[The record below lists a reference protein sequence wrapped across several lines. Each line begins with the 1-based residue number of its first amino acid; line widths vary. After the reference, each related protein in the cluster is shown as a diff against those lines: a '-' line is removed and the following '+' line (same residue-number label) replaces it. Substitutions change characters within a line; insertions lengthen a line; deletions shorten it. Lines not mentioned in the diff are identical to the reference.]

1 MMDSE
6 QRTQRKFTI
15 LPCAIIQIISAAVS
29 ALLVRYNSVYIAA
42 LFVGVAAAMLCLQIL
57 ASSSYWY
64 LLSSTLCLCLSFII
78 GDITA
83 FALCLFFVPAGII
96 LSVLIKKK
104 TTKINAVVILNVL
117 YAVLFV
123 ILFIALYLLA
133 GNKFSVSAMIDHIS
147 GAINTLCANVKEALS
162 ETISEY
168 AARYPNISASD
179 FYAAIDDLFVI
190 IKLIIPSLFIVFCG
204 VVAYITASVFKL
216 GTSVSKCEILL
227 PDPKWE
233 IVPSFISAIVYIVAY
248 SVYVIASLFSRGIN
262 VTEIVCQNIMII
274 LQPIMLLM
282 GLKWLFTRR
291 RPGFIIG
298 IFVFSMI
305 FLMQFAITVLSFI
318 GVWDI
323 FRRNEL
329 KKKQSGK

>member
-1 MMDSE
+1 MDSE

-78 GDITA
+78 GDIEA

-117 YAVLFV
+117 YAELFV

-133 GNKFSVSAMIDHIS
+133 GN
-147 GAINTLCANVKEALS
+147 
-162 ETISEY
+162 
-168 AARYPNISASD
+168 
-179 FYAAIDDLFVI
+179 
-190 IKLIIPSLFIVFCG
+190 
-204 VVAYITASVFKL
+204 
-216 GTSVSKCEILL
+216 
-227 PDPKWE
+227 
-233 IVPSFISAIVYIVAY
+233 
-248 SVYVIASLFSRGIN
+248 
-262 VTEIVCQNIMII
+262 
-274 LQPIMLLM
+274 
-282 GLKWLFTRR
+282 
-291 RPGFIIG
+291 
-298 IFVFSMI
+298 
-305 FLMQFAITVLSFI
+305 
-318 GVWDI
+318 
-323 FRRNEL
+323 
-329 KKKQSGK
+329 